1 MPKLSSEQIAEI
13 PKLRQAGMS
22 YPKIAQKFG
31 LKSHQS
37 IIYHCKKNDF
47 EWMEIRRKRAR
58 EAKGYFKG
66 SRKRVIKTGIDR
78 PKSGLYAE
86 YLRKENQ
93 RLAKTKIIRD
103 LNGNEHKF

>member
-66 SRKRVIKTGIDR
+66 PKERLIETGIDR
-78 PKSGLYAE
+78 QKSSLYAE
-86 YLRKENQ
+86 YLRRENE
-93 RLAKTKIIRD
+93 RLAKTKIVRD
-103 LNGNEHKF
+103 VNGQEHQF

>member
-58 EAKGYFKG
+58 EAKGYFKE
-66 SRKRVIKTGIDR
+66 SKERVIETGIDR
-78 PKSGLYAE
+78 QKSSQYAD
-86 YLRKENQ
+86 YLRKENE
-93 RLAKTKIIRD
+93 RLARTKIVRD
-103 LNGNEHKF
+103 LNGNEHQF